1 MRLIFGLLVAALL
14 VAGLFST
21 ATKAQKLDG
30 KFSDVLAANKITGEW
45 RINYA
50 ESDNPIAKLQS
61 LLQNKLAQFSDE
73 KNTNAENSALPT
85 MSVSLVPPETL
96 TLAGDDAQSITI
108 NEGFSQMVFT
118 RTLTTDGKLRVGEL
132 QNGANFLIASTQKNN
147 SLKVEIVSPSG
158 NKMTENYALE
168 NGGKKLIVTVR
179 FETAQGSEIMTLRRI
194 YDRAVL
200 DVSPDG
206 AEQIQ

>member
-30 KFSDVLAANKITGEW
+30 KFSDILAGNKITGEW

-50 ESDNPIAKLQS
+50 ESDNPISKMQS
-61 LLQNKLAQFSDE
+61 LLQNKTAQFSNE
-73 KNTNAENSALPT
+73 KNTDAENNALPT
-85 MSVSLVPPETL
+85 MSVSLALPETL
-96 TLAGDDAQSITI
+96 SLAGDDSQSITI
-108 NEGFSQMVFT
+108 NEGFSRVVFT
-118 RTLTTDGKLRVGEL
+118 RTLATDGKLRVGEL
-132 QNGANFLIASTQKNN
+132 QNGANFFIAATQTNN
-147 SLKVEIVSPSG
+147 SLKIEIVSPRG

-168 NGGKKLIVTVR
+168 NEGKKLLVTVR
-179 FETAQGSEIMTLRRI
+179 FETAQGSEMMTLRRV
-194 YDRAVL
+194 YDRAIL
-200 DVSPDG
+200 DVSLDG